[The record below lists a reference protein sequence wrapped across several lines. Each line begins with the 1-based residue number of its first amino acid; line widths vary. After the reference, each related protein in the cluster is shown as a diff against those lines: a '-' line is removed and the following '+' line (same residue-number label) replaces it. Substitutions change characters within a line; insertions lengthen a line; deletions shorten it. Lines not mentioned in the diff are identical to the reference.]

1 MTKASP
7 LQAVTANHL
16 LDGDVVYLT
25 AALGW
30 SRELADAAIADSQE
44 EADRLLAAAAGQES
58 EVVGPYLID
67 LARDAAGQPEPLH
80 YRERI
85 RTRGPSNRPDL
96 GRQAETPAARRQAE
110 TRALGPQAETPAVR
124 RQEQPNVSL

>member
-1 MTKASP
+1 MSKQSS

-25 AALGW
+25 VGLGW
-30 SRELADAAIADSQE
+30 SRELADAVIADTQE
-44 EADRLLAAAAGQES
+44 EADRLLAAAAGQEA

-67 LARDAAGQPEPLH
+67 VARDADGRPEPLH

-96 GRQAETPAARRQAE
+96 GRQAN
-110 TRALGPQAETPAVR
+110 TPAVR
-124 RQEQPNVSL
+124 RQEQANVSL

>member
-1 MTKASP
+1 MSRENS
-7 LQAVTANHL
+7 LQVVTANHL

-25 AALGW
+25 AGLGW
-30 SRELADAAIADSQE
+30 SRELADAVIADTQE
-44 EADRLLAAAAGQES
+44 EADRLLAAAAGQEG

-67 LARDAAGQPEPLH
+67 VARDADGRPEPLH

-96 GRQAETPAARRQAE
+96 GRQAETPA
-110 TRALGPQAETPAVR
+110 VR
-124 RQEQPNVSL
+124 RQEQTNVSL

>member
-1 MTKASP
+1 MSKDSP

-25 AALGW
+25 AGLGW
-30 SRELADAAIADSQE
+30 SRDLAEAALADGQE
-44 EADRLLAAAAGQES
+44 EADRLLAATAGQEAK
-58 EVVGPYLID
+58 VVGPYLIAI
-67 LARDAAGQPEPLH
+67 ARDADGVPEPLH

-96 GRQAETPAARRQAE
+96 GRQAET
-110 TRALGPQAETPAVR
+110 RATGPQAETPAVR
-124 RQEQPNVSL
+124 RQEQANVSL

>member
-1 MTKASP
+1 MSRENS

-25 AALGW
+25 AGLGW
-30 SRELADAAIADSQE
+30 SRELADTAIADTQE
-44 EADRLLAAAAGQES
+44 EADRLLAAAAGQEG

-67 LARDAAGQPEPLH
+67 VARDADGRPEPLH

-96 GRQAETPAARRQAE
+96 GRQAN
-110 TRALGPQAETPAVR
+110 TPAVR
-124 RQEQPNVSL
+124 RQEQANVSL

>member
-1 MTKASP
+1 MSRENS
-7 LQAVTANHL
+7 LQIVTANHL

-25 AALGW
+25 ASLGW
-30 SRELADAAIADSQE
+30 SRDLADAALAATQE
-44 EADRLLAAAAGQES
+44 EADRLLAATAGQEG

-67 LARDAAGQPEPLH
+67 VARDADGPPEPLH

-96 GRQAETPAARRQAE
+96 GRQAEM
-110 TRALGPQAETPAVR
+110 RATGQQAETPAVR
-124 RQEQPNVSL
+124 RQEQTNVSL

>member
-1 MTKASP
+1 MSKESP
-7 LQAVTANHL
+7 FQAVTANHL

-30 SRELADAAIADSQE
+30 SRELADAAMADTQE
-44 EADRLLAAAAGQES
+44 EADRLLAAAAGQEG

-67 LARDAAGQPEPLH
+67 VARDADGRPEPLH

-96 GRQAETPAARRQAE
+96 GRQAETPATGRK
-110 TRALGPQAETPAVR
+110 AETPAVR
-124 RQEQPNVSL
+124 RQEQTNVSL

>member
-1 MTKASP
+1 MSKETP

-25 AALGW
+25 AGLGW
-30 SRELADAAIADSQE
+30 SRELADAAVADSQA
-44 EADRLLAAAAGQES
+44 EADRLLAAAAGQEA
-58 EVVGPYLID
+58 EVVGPYLI
-67 LARDAAGQPEPLH
+67 AVAYDADGPPEPLH

-96 GRQAETPAARRQAE
+96 GRQAN
-110 TRALGPQAETPAVR
+110 TPAVR
-124 RQEQPNVSL
+124 RQEQANVSL

>member
-1 MTKASP
+1 MNQPST

-30 SRELADAAIADSQE
+30 SRDLAEAAITDTAE
-44 EADRLLAAAAGQES
+44 EAGRLLAAAEGQEA

-67 LARDAAGQPEPLH
+67 LARDAKGRPEPLH

-96 GRQAETPAARRQAE
+96 GH
-110 TRALGPQAETPAVR
+110 QAETPAVR
-124 RQEQPNVSL
+124 RQEQANVSL